1 MEERAPL
8 DRRSLQHTS
17 KDLEGQIW
25 AQIGTPQ
32 YNPPVAPVQASEAT
46 TTNKLN
52 ICTSPLESYK
62 IPKLGSS
69 TKAEE
74 TAKISSA
81 GGDSRDD
88 DSDTELHVDEN
99 AETVLVEAEPELTE
113 PKDSGAEEKP
123 ASKGEEE
130 KPDKEEKE
138 KNSDKDK
145 ESSGGDSY
153 IDDVPYT
160 SSNDPKLIKAR
171 VFIGQLNTSKCTKKD
186 VEKVFAPYGK
196 LLGVLLLHGYGF
208 VQYEDEECAKKA
220 IKEAH
225 GAEICG
231 SKIACDRPMALK
243 QLLRG
248 TYIHQ
253 PLVKYFSKLLIIFF
267 PLQMSVERGVCLP
280 SLSVAERGSCWRN
293 SITFGGELSLTSS
306 TITTTTT
313 VSLTIP

>member
-46 TTNKLN
+46 TTNKVN

-81 GGDSRDD
+81 SAGGDSRDD

-99 AETVLVEAEPELTE
+99 AETVLVEAESEHSE
-113 PKDSGAEEKP
+113 PKESGAEEKP

-130 KPDKEEKE
+130 KSDKEEKE
-138 KNSDKDK
+138 NKDK
-145 ESSGGDSY
+145 ESSAGDSY

-253 PLVKYFSKLLIIFF
+253 PLVKYFFKLLIIFF
-267 PLQMSVERGVCLP
+267 PLQMSVERGVCPP

-293 SITFGGELSLTSS
+293 SITFGGELSLTNLI
-306 TITTTTT
+306 ITTTATI
-313 VSLTIP
+313 SLTIP

>member
-8 DRRSLQHTS
+8 DRQSLQHTS

-32 YNPPVAPVQASEAT
+32 YNPPVVPVQASEAT
-46 TTNKLN
+46 TTSKVT
-52 ICTSPLESYK
+52 CTSPLDSYK

-74 TAKISSA
+74 TAKNSSA

-99 AETVLVEAEPELTE
+99 AETVLVEAEPEHSE
-113 PKDSGAEEKP
+113 PKESGAEEKP

-130 KPDKEEKE
+130 KSDKEEKE

-145 ESSGGDSY
+145 ESSTGDSY

-186 VEKVFAPYGK
+186 VETVFAP
-196 LLGVLLLHGYGF
+196 
-208 VQYEDEECAKKA
+208 
-220 IKEAH
+220 
-225 GAEICG
+225 
-231 SKIACDRPMALK
+231 
-243 QLLRG
+243 
-248 TYIHQ
+248 
-253 PLVKYFSKLLIIFF
+253 
-267 PLQMSVERGVCLP
+267 
-280 SLSVAERGSCWRN
+280 
-293 SITFGGELSLTSS
+293 
-306 TITTTTT
+306 
-313 VSLTIP
+313 